1 MPRARGA
8 AATLPLRAAALTNL
22 SSGSD
27 KRLDGRERAQ
37 AVVAAVDQSG
47 RREKVS
53 RMPTGT
59 VWQA

>member
-37 AVVAAVDQSG
+37 AVVAVDQSG

>member
-8 AATLPLRAAALTNL
+8 AATLPLRATALTNL

-37 AVVAAVDQSG
+37 AVVAVDQSG